1 MNDDRKNALLMP
13 SIAIVGVLAALLID
27 IADGPAQKTLGTSLL
42 LLGFIGLWLHRWKG
56 GRVFQA
62 ITLIGLVGFI
72 ILTVLRVVHAS

>member
-27 IADGPAQKTLGTSLL
+27 IADGPAQKTLGTYLL
-42 LLGFIGLWLHRWKG
+42 L
-56 GRVFQA
+56 
-62 ITLIGLVGFI
+62 GFI